1 MRRLKLRSYVI
12 PVLILFLVFGVYLT
26 YAIIESNKRLSKVPD
41 NHVTETITRKE
52 LPVINELEVIIN
64 PYTQAEVKVGK
75 GFYDYKGS
83 EEDQEKSITRYED
96 TYLQN
101 TGVDFTSDNTFDVIS
116 ILSGEVIEVKDDET
130 LGKTVI
136 VQHKNNYIST
146 YQSLSEVT
154 VKKGDKISQG
164 KVLGKSGTNQ
174 MEKDLGNHL
183 HFELS
188 INNQMVN
195 PLDYLNKNLTVS
207 TKEE

>member
-12 PVLILFLVFGVYLT
+12 PVLILFLIFGVYAA
-26 YAIIESNKRLSKVPD
+26 YAIIESNRRLSVVPD
-41 NHVTETITRKE
+41 NHVNETITRKE

-64 PYTQAEVKVGK
+64 PYTQADVVVAK

-101 TGVDFTSDNTFDVIS
+101 TGVDFTNNNTFDVIS
-116 ILSGEVIEVKDDET
+116 ILSGEVIDVKEDET
-130 LGKTVI
+130 LGKTVTI
-136 VQHKNNYIST
+136 QHKNNYVST
-146 YQSLSEVT
+146 YQSLSEVS
-154 VKKGDKISQG
+154 VKKGDKVSQG

-174 MEKDLGNHL
+174 MEKELGNHL

-188 INNQMVN
+188 INNQIVN